1 MSPDSCAAE
10 GDSQD
15 KLLAAVRALTADVAA
30 LRRAAREPLT
40 DSLAQY
46 VAAHYARAVREAVRT
61 AGEQGVELE
70 TLQGLCRD
78 VVDLQ
83 RGDHCARRLVLDGQR
98 LELDRKRAKQHTM
111 KEFWAWTKQPAI
123 HSKLWPPNKNR
134 GIKASTYKRIEREL
148 HLM

>member
-1 MSPDSCAAE
+1 MARSGCTTGSP
-10 GDSQD
+10 GQD
-15 KLLAAVRALTADVAA
+15 ELLAAVRALTADVAA

-46 VAAHYARAVREAVRT
+46 VAAPYARAVREAVRT

-83 RGDHCARRLVLDGQR
+83 RGDHCARRLVLNGQR
-98 LELDRKRAKQHTM
+98 LELDRKRARQHTK

-123 HSKLWPPNKNR
+123 HNQLWPPNKNR
-134 GIKASTYKRIEREL
+134 GIKASTFKRIEREL